1 MIAVV
6 NPTPDAIS
14 INEIAV
20 KLDQLRAVQ
29 SIAKIGYKIS
39 NCSCNPNTA
48 DSTIIIAVI
57 AQIAIKRFDLNLV
70 RISLTNEINPPLFSS
85 TLKVP
90 PNTSKSAIIII
101 WGKGFASCH

>member
-1 MIAVV
+1 MIHLYHRPSVTLTPAAILAVPIVKGLVIAVV

-39 NCSCNPNTA
+39 NCSCSPNTA

-70 RISLTNEINPPLFSS
+70 RISLTNEINPPLFS
-85 TLKVP
+85 
-90 PNTSKSAIIII
+90 
-101 WGKGFASCH
+101 